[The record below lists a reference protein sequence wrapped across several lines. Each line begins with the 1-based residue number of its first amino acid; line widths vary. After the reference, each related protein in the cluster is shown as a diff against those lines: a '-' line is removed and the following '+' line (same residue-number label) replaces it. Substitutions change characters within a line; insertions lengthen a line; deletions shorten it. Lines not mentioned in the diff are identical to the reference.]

1 MLISAAKPARPFDEE
16 PDLDVFATLANAACL
31 TRAGEV
37 SRGLL
42 IGWLSS
48 TMASPSSEE
57 KEIDGAGGLA
67 FLFPF
72 EGRRDIRTVESE
84 WRKLGM

>member
-1 MLISAAKPARPFDEE
+1 MLISAAKPAKPFDEE
-16 PDLDVFATLANAACL
+16 PDLDVLATFANAACL

-42 IGWLSS
+42 IGWVSS
-48 TMASPSSEE
+48 AMVSSSSE
-57 KEIDGAGGLA
+57 DGAGGLA

-72 EGRRDIRTVESE
+72 EERRR
-84 WRKLGM
+84 